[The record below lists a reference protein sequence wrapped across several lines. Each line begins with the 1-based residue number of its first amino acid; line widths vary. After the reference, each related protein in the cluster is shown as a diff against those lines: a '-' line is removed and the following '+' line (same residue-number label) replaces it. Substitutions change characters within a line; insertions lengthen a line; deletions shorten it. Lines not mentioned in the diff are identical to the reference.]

1 MTELIVVLLI
11 CVAWGII
18 SIIIKL
24 IERRCKHEWDSVQ
37 ELPVYGDNGDIPIA
51 YLYRED
57 CKPTFARDIEDR
69 GRRIEP
75 QCSLRCE

>member
-11 CVAWGII
+11 CVAWAIT

-37 ELPVYGDNGDIPIA
+37 EHPVYGDNGDIPIA
-51 YLYRED
+51 YLYV
-57 CKPTFARDIEDR
+57 
-69 GRRIEP
+69 
-75 QCSLRCE
+75 LRCKKCGDISQRQVKYRS

>member
-51 YLYRED
+51 YLYV
-57 CKPTFARDIEDR
+57 
-69 GRRIEP
+69 
-75 QCSLRCE
+75 LRCKKCGDISQRQVKYHAGGI